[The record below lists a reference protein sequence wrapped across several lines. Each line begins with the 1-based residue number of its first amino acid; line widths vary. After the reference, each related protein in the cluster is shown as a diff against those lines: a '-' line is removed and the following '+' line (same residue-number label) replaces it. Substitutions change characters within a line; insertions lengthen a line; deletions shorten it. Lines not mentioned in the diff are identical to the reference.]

1 VSISEKPRRPAN
13 NGDAVGGEILT
24 TEGLSDEDVA
34 GMAWLDDITECLIA
48 GIAKFYPAAGQQ
60 NSLQHFYL
68 RAAIVRLG
76 SIDRLDRILRLSPRG
91 SGRLRKD
98 APSLQSETIALLTR
112 LSAPTRGDDKDLM
125 QELAVML
132 KPGGR
137 SNLQLKFGRRQ
148 RGSPRS
154 KIGIM
159 LNQEYMLDLGRI
171 IQEMIA
177 AGEPMYDGRKSNQS
191 KLICDQLGISLSQA
205 EKALKAYRRRKQ
217 K

>member
-34 GMAWLDDITECLIA
+34 GMACVQRDARTLASYLLKSNPAPSVLDDITECIIA
-48 GIAKFYPAAGQQ
+48 GIAKFYPAVARPDPAVPVSFYLAAGQQ

-76 SIDRLDRILRLSPRG
+76 SIDQLDRILHLSPRG

-112 LSAPTRGDDKDLM
+112 LSAPTRGDD
-125 QELAVML
+125 
-132 KPGGR
+132 
-137 SNLQLKFGRRQ
+137 
-148 RGSPRS
+148 
-154 KIGIM
+154 
-159 LNQEYMLDLGRI
+159 RI
-171 IQEMIA
+171 
-177 AGEPMYDGRKSNQS
+177 
-191 KLICDQLGISLSQA
+191 
-205 EKALKAYRRRKQ
+205 
-217 K
+217 